1 MLIFFSNLKK
11 LDIFLSYSKVVRKA
25 TCKALRLEQRH
36 INVATAK
43 KKNGALQ
50 EEKEEEKRVEWKRPR
65 RHTFEKGQQHEEELD
80 SQSVHFGDA
89 TQTDHTEN
97 DWNLAVPRTTERE
110 RPKLGM
116 KQ

>member
-1 MLIFFSNLKK
+1 
-11 LDIFLSYSKVVRKA
+11 
-25 TCKALRLEQRH
+25 
-36 INVATAK
+36 VATAK

-50 EEKEEEKRVEWKRPR
+50 EEKEEEKRVEWKRRR

>member
-1 MLIFFSNLKK
+1 M
-11 LDIFLSYSKVVRKA
+11 SYSKVVRKA

-50 EEKEEEKRVEWKRPR
+50 EEKEEEKRVEWKRRR

-97 DWNLAVPRTTERE
+97 DWNLSRCRGRRNEKDPNW
-110 RPKLGM
+110 G
-116 KQ
+116 